1 MSMPSASDLERAIC
15 CPSGTCALPSACYA
29 VDRSRSYPVQIQEA
43 ARAVAALYVR
53 AWREYAGNTGPMVA
67 RRTLE
72 GRED

>member
-1 MSMPSASDLERAIC
+1 MTHPTQSDLERAIC
-15 CPSGTCALPSACYA
+15 CPDGCLGGEQHCQAYTHNK
-29 VDRSRSYPVQIQEA
+29 E